1 MWVPGRGGPCSAL
14 PGVSRSS
21 FSLYRKG
28 ATPGQ
33 CKGTNT
39 KCTELVLGNMFAK
52 LAVAVAFSNSCWLNL
67 MPTPKGS
74 SERAEKQPRLSYAGS
89 LGWPSQPTNACGRRS
104 AFHMD
109 PGRRLCQGIR
119 PNRQASFSL
128 SLLPAR
134 DSPPP
139 PPRPLPRTAL
149 RPGAGFRLPTRG
161 CLLFF
166 PPVRFCT
173 SPLTCSCSSVVAW
186 PGWLLPVVPLPL
198 CFCQAVSGS
207 TGDAIRLHLL
217 RVLLCPRLE
226 P

>member
-1 MWVPGRGGPCSAL
+1 MDGTGCSAGVCRIRKGQRQARQSLTVQLPGISGYTEHTVQAVMWVPGRGGPCSAL

-119 PNRQASFSL
+119 PNSENQ
-128 SLLPAR
+128 
-134 DSPPP
+134 
-139 PPRPLPRTAL
+139 
-149 RPGAGFRLPTRG
+149 
-161 CLLFF
+161 
-166 PPVRFCT
+166 
-173 SPLTCSCSSVVAW
+173 
-186 PGWLLPVVPLPL
+186 
-198 CFCQAVSGS
+198 
-207 TGDAIRLHLL
+207 
-217 RVLLCPRLE
+217 
-226 P
+226 